1 MHNHGSCSII
11 HLPTHIATQGDL
23 QVIWMNKL
31 SSGEQFV
38 VRTNLGLG
46 FNICVS
52 LGMCMGPRMKKNMI
66 LRTGRS
72 SITALS
78 LADLS
83 LAVLRLT
90 ALSLAPIS
98 LEISIRILLLP
109 DKQKAVSRSAQARN
123 KLLVAKHMAA
133 ALNIR
138 MSLCM
143 SLGMCIGLRMNMNM
157 MGRTL

>member
-1 MHNHGSCSII
+1 MCVWLG
-11 HLPTHIATQGDL
+11 
-23 QVIWMNKL
+23 MY
-31 SSGEQFV
+31 SSYAHENDWTYDMIVDFV
-38 VRTNLGLG
+38 VQTNLGLG
-46 FNICVS
+46 SNICMS
-52 LGMCMGPRMKKNMI
+52 LGMRMGPRMKNNMAQ
-66 LRTGRS
+66 RRGRS
-72 SITALS
+72 FITASS

-83 LAVLRLT
+83 LAALRLT

-98 LEISIRILLLP
+98 LEISIRILLLL
-109 DKQKAVSRSAQARN
+109 DKQKAVSRNAQARN